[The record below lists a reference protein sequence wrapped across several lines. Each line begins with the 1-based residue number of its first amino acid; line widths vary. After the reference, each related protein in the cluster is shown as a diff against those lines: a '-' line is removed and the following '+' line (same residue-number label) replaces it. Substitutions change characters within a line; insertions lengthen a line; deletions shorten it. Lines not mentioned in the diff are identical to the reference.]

1 MPESQRPCPLSL
13 TQGIWIAT
21 WRCSRTDWGKPSVCW
36 KRLKLAAQGV
46 CTSLWL
52 DVLGPVDVP
61 SLASRLVQAP
71 TRIAQWKES
80 SSRAGALMALTL
92 VQGYFPTAEGLS
104 TIKKGIPIDD
114 QGEEVDL
121 DEIFPRFH
129 YAAS

>member
-1 MPESQRPCPLSL
+1 M
-13 TQGIWIAT
+13 
-21 WRCSRTDWGKPSVCW
+21 
-36 KRLKLAAQGV
+36 KLAAQGV